1 MRILRTCVFRV
12 FVYVCVVLVV
22 VVVSLGSEKQRE
34 RESDY
39 FCQLRRTISGRER
52 DRGVDQAMRERFENV

>member
-1 MRILRTCVFRV
+1 M
-12 FVYVCVVLVV
+12 CVVLVV
-22 VVVSLGSEKQRE
+22 VVVSLGKHRETPRERE

>member
-1 MRILRTCVFRV
+1 M
-12 FVYVCVVLVV
+12 CVVLVV
-22 VVVSLGSEKQRE
+22 VVVSLGKHRETPRE

-52 DRGVDQAMRERFENV
+52 DRGVDQAIRERFENV

>member
-1 MRILRTCVFRV
+1 MCCVGGCSGFVRIRETA
-12 FVYVCVVLVV
+12 
-22 VVVSLGSEKQRE
+22 RE